1 MLGFVVSKVNIQH
14 YFLQD
19 TISIINKKNISIPVT
34 LARHL
39 RRHTT
44 RPTSTTHA
52 STPPT
57 LTRHHPLHACQNATL
72 ANTLPTKANFH
83 ATQTSTPP
91 RFERHPR
98 KHATRASIS
107 QISDRVIYFAGVNYI

>member
-1 MLGFVVSKVNIQH
+1 MFVFVVSIVNIQH

-19 TISIINKKNISIPVT
+19 TISIINNKNISIPVT

-44 RPTSTTHA
+44 HRTSTTHA

-57 LTRHHPLHACQNATL
+57 LTCHHPLHACQNATP
-72 ANTLPTKANFH
+72 ANMLSTKANFH

-98 KHATRASIS
+98 KHATRATTNSS
-107 QISDRVIYFAGVNYI
+107 PFLKFLTV